1 MAPTV
6 SAAAPVSVDPQAAEK
21 AAVLAAYAGMGAA
34 EVRSYASGTLDPEVE
49 RHTTDQALADIKAT
63 LFWYQQRGTR
73 MKGQPAHTAAVES
86 LDTTSDPRRAVVTDC
101 VDSTGYDKVDKDGN
115 PTGAAPSGPR
125 RHVVTSGLQRTGS
138 GPWLVWSSTIERD
151 RTC

>member
-34 EVRSYASGTLDPEVE
+34 EVRTYASGTLDPEVE
-49 RHTTDQALADIKAT
+49 RYATDQALADIKAT

-73 MKGQPAHTAAVES
+73 MKGQPVHTAAVES
-86 LDTTSDPRRAVVTDC
+86 LDTSGDPRRAVVTDC
-101 VDSTGYDKVDKDGN
+101 VDSTGYDKVALYTSKSSVSTAVRES
-115 PTGAAPSGPR
+115 PWPSAPSR
-125 RHVVTSGLQRTGS
+125 CS
-138 GPWLVWSSTIERD
+138 
-151 RTC
+151 

>member
-6 SAAAPVSVDPQAAEK
+6 SAAASASVDPQAAEK

-34 EVRSYASGTLDPEVE
+34 EVRTYTSGTLDPEVE
-49 RHTTDQALADIKAT
+49 RHATDQALADIKAT

-73 MKGQPAHTAAVES
+73 MRGEPAHAPVLES
-86 LDTTSDPRRAVVTDC
+86 LDATGDPRRAVVTDC

-115 PTGAAPSGPR
+115 PAASSSGR
-125 RHVVTSGLQRTGS
+125 AVT
-138 GPWLVWSSTIERD
+138 W
-151 RTC
+151 

>member
-1 MAPTV
+1 M
-6 SAAAPVSVDPQAAEK
+6 SAAASVSVDPQAAEK
-21 AAVLAAYAGMGAA
+21 AAVLAACAGMGAA
-34 EVRSYASGTLDPEVE
+34 EVRTYASGTLDPEVE
-49 RHTTDQALADIKAT
+49 RHATDQALADVKAT

-73 MKGQPAHTAAVES
+73 MRGDPAHAPVVEP
-86 LDTTSDPRRAVVTDC
+86 LDATGDPRRAVVTDC

-115 PTGAAPSGPR
+115 PTGAAASGPR